1 METLDRVRDD
11 LELPTGVEAKTACVE
26 RVDVVS
32 PRIACPRSIAPK
44 VLQLV
49 HPCKQPNR
57 FLSRYSSVFPG
68 TLRGD
73 SSDLPLGPESKPS
86 PPEVFL
92 GSGQDRR

>member
-1 METLDRVRDD
+1 METSDRVCVD

-32 PRIACPRSIAPK
+32 PCIACPGSIAPT

-49 HPCKQPNR
+49 HPCKQSNR
-57 FLSRYSSVFPG
+57 FLSRYSPVFPG

-73 SSDLPLGPESKPS
+73 SSDFPFSSESEPS
-86 PPEVFL
+86 SPEVFL
-92 GSGQDRR
+92 GSGQARC